1 MADEKNQSIG
11 ALWENSKADGSI
23 WMSGTIE
30 IDGKK
35 LSIVAFHND
44 YKKEAKH
51 PDYKIFISRP
61 KGESK
66 QEKSYPESGSVA
78 DVDDRD
84 SLPF

>member
-1 MADEKNQSIG
+1 MADDKEKSIG
-11 ALWENSKADGSI
+11 ALWENSKSDGSI
-23 WMSGTIE
+23 WMSGSIE

-35 LSIVAFHND
+35 LSIVAFHN

-61 KGESK
+61 KGEGK
-66 QEKSYPESGSVA
+66 QEKSYPASGNVA